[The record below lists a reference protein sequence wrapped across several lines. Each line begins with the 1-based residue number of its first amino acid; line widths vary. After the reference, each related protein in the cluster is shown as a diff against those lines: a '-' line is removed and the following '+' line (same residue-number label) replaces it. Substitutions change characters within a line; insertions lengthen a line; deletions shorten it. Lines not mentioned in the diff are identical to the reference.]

1 MVSRIRV
8 RLSGLILFISN
19 LLSFLFGFIF
29 IVLISRN
36 LGQGDLGLWFYI
48 GSIITY
54 FEFLVK
60 VLPFWATRDFARGRL
75 IARAAITSSI
85 MISIPLTLIFLSLSG
100 ILSTASQAPIY
111 PFLAASLLIPIYY
124 VSTSINSIMYVKY
137 PQKVAWRV
145 PLIDGLKIPIALYLL
160 PYGLTGVL
168 TAVIIANLIYVAY
181 GIYVIRQD
189 LEKGFDKDWLKSRI
203 KHSWLPLIQSSIG
216 YVNSASDQ
224 FLVGTLLS
232 PSQLSTYGIGITIS
246 NTVRASSQLSLPFTM
261 NVLSKTST
269 SREEVSSMMKFVT
282 IFVIPMLIGG
292 IILSNELFGIFGPI
306 YRESAWILWPLLS
319 SAVLISYSAIFYG
332 IISGLEKIDYNLE
345 ADFKTLL
352 KSRLFKLTLIDY
364 VATAALIIS
373 SMTMIPWLGVFGAA
387 LSRLIAA
394 SIPFTILSIMCI
406 QYLKLTKILKDVALA
421 TIACI
426 PMTIYLILFKPTRAA
441 LALFT
446 IAVAAI
452 IYFISLYIIDAEA
465 RKLIRKFIEEVSR
478 RLLPLLE

>member
-8 RLSGLILFISN
+8 RLSGLILFMSN

-36 LGQGDLGLWFYI
+36 LSQGDLGLWFYI

-75 IARAAITSSI
+75 IARTAITSST
-85 MISIPLTLIFLSLSG
+85 MISIPLTLIFLPLSG

-111 PFLAASLLIPIYY
+111 PFLVASLLIPIYY
-124 VSTSINSIMYVKY
+124 ASTSINSIMYVKY
-137 PQKVAWRV
+137 PQKVGWRV

-160 PYGLTGVL
+160 PHGLTGVL
-168 TAVIIANLIYVAY
+168 IAVIIANLIYVTY

-189 LEKGFDKDWLKSRI
+189 LERGFDKNWLKSRI
-203 KHSWLPLIQSSIG
+203 KHSWLPLIQSAIG

-232 PSQLSTYGIGITIS
+232 PLQLSTYGIGITIS
-246 NTVRASSQLSLPFTM
+246 NAVRASSQLSLPFTM

-269 SREEVSSMMKFVT
+269 SREEVGSIMKFVT
-282 IFVIPMLIGG
+282 IFVIPMFIGG
-292 IILSNELFGIFGPI
+292 IILSKELFGIFGPI
-306 YRESAWILWPLLS
+306 YRESAWILWPLLF
-319 SAVLISYSAIFYG
+319 SAVLTSYSAIFYG
-332 IISGLEKIDYNLE
+332 IVSGLEKIDYNLE
-345 ADFKTLL
+345 VDSKTLL

-364 VATAALIIS
+364 GATAILILS
-373 SMTMIPWLGVFGAA
+373 SMIMIPWLGVFGAA
-387 LSRLIAA
+387 LSRLIAI
-394 SIPFTILSIMCI
+394 SMPFIMLSIMCI
-406 QYLKLTKILKDVALA
+406 QYLKLTKILKDVALT

-426 PMTIYLILFKPTRAA
+426 PMTIYLILFKPTRAT
-441 LALFT
+441 LTLLT

-452 IYFISLYIIDAEA
+452 IYFISLYIIDVEA

-478 RLLPLLE
+478 RFLPLLE

>member
-1 MVSRIRV
+1 MTSGIRV
-8 RLSGLILFISN
+8 RLSGFILFTSN

-29 IVLISRN
+29 IILISRN

-54 FEFLVK
+54 FEFLIK

-75 IARAAITSSI
+75 IVKTAITSST

-100 ILSTASQAPIY
+100 ILSAASQASIY
-111 PFLAASLLIPIYY
+111 PFLVASLLIPIYY

-137 PQKVAWRV
+137 PQKVGWRA

-160 PYGLTGVL
+160 PHGLTGVL
-168 TAVIIANLIYVAY
+168 IAIIIANLVYLTY

-189 LEKGFDKDWLKSRI
+189 LEKGFDKDWLKNRV
-203 KHSWLPLIQSSIG
+203 KHSWLPLIQSAIG

-224 FLVGTLLS
+224 FIIGTLLS
-232 PSQLSTYGIGITIS
+232 PLQLSTYGIGVTIS
-246 NTVRASSQLSLPFTM
+246 NAVRASSQLSLPFTM

-269 SREEVSSMMKFVT
+269 SKEEVSSIIKFVM

-292 IILSNELFGIFGPI
+292 IILSKELFGIFGPI

-319 SAVLISYSAIFYG
+319 SAVLASYSAIFYG
-332 IISGLEKIDYNLE
+332 IVSGLEKIDYNLE
-345 ADFKTLL
+345 VDSKTLL
-352 KSRLFKLTLIDY
+352 KSRLFKLILIDY
-364 VATAALIIS
+364 VATAILIIS
-373 SMTMIPWLGVFGAA
+373 SMTIVPWLGVFGAA
-387 LSRLIAA
+387 LSRLIAT
-394 SIPFTILSIMCI
+394 SISFAMLSIMCVR
-406 QYLKLTKILKDVALA
+406 YLRLTKILKDVVLT

-426 PMTIYLILFKPTRAA
+426 PMTIYLILFKPTGAT
-441 LALFT
+441 LTLLT

-452 IYFISLYIIDAEA
+452 IYFISLYIIDIEA
-465 RKLIRKFIEEVSR
+465 RKLIKKFIEEISQR
-478 RLLPLLE
+478 FLFLLE